1 MLDADQIVKKCRNL
15 ERRYRETDNIWRDV
29 LATRRGDLD
38 VVFPDLVS
46 EDWPKPIISNFIDIA
61 ARDLAEVIAPL
72 PAFNCSSTSMTSDA
86 SKKFADKR
94 SKIAQ
99 NYVQYSHLDVQM
111 LTGADHYLTYGMS
124 VIYVEPDFECDL
136 PRITIEDPMGGYP
149 EYDRWGRCTAFTRR
163 FYREAGVLAELYP
176 EYAETILRLDQNL
189 AKNPNN
195 PNNQG
200 ENKLEVIRYCDASQ
214 ITLVLVAEA
223 PVILESVNNRLG
235 ECPVVIGHRPW
246 VDMSKPRGQFDDVIW
261 MQLARDTLAKLQLSA
276 VEKTVQAPLAVP
288 LDVQELTFGPDAVI
302 RTNSPEKVQHVGLNL
317 SQHSFTEEA
326 ILLDEMRTGTR
337 YPGVRT
343 GGTDASVI
351 TGKGVQALLGGFDSQ
366 VKAAQLV
373 FQIAFTQVMRKCF
386 MMDERYWPEQTK
398 EIRGQHNG
406 TPYELSYKPSRDIK
420 NAYDCD
426 VSYGFAAGLDPNRA
440 VVLLLQLRAEK
451 LFSKDYFAR
460 QLPFELNV
468 TDEQTKVAVEETR
481 EALFQ
486 AIYGFVQSIPALA
499 QSGQDPSGPVV
510 QVAEMVKRL
519 QNGDQVEDVCLAV
532 FAPQS
537 PPSGQPGPGGPAGGP
552 GAGSPGPGGL
562 AGMAGGGGGLSPSG
576 LLRGVPFGQAGSA
589 PGGRPDIKTM
599 LAGIN
604 PSGNPSMSS
613 YVMSRRR
620 A

>member
-1 MLDADQIVKKCRNL
+1 MLDAQQIVKKCRTL
-15 ERRYRETDNIWRDV
+15 ERRFRETDQIWRDV
-29 LATRRGDLD
+29 LNVRRGDLD
-38 VVFPDLVS
+38 LVFPDLVS

-86 SKKFADKR
+86 AKKFADKR

-99 NYVQYSHLDVQM
+99 NYVQYSKLDIQM
-111 LTGADHYLTYGMS
+111 LTGADHYLTYGVS
-124 VIYVEPDFECDL
+124 VIYVEPDFECNL

-149 EYDRWGRCTAFTRR
+149 EYDRWGRCTTYTKR
-163 FYREAGVLAELYP
+163 FYKEAAVLAELYP
-176 EYAETILRLDQNL
+176 EFAEQILRLDQKMANSRVTD
-189 AKNPNN
+189 
-195 PNNQG
+195 G
-200 ENKLEVIRYCDASQ
+200 ETKVEVIRYCDADQ
-214 ITLVLVAEA
+214 ITLVLVADA
-223 PVILESVNNRLG
+223 PITLTDIPNKLK

-246 VDMSKPRGQFDDVIW
+246 VDMSKPRGQFDDVMW
-261 MQLARDTLAKLQLSA
+261 MQLARDTLAKLQLNA

-288 LDVQELTFGPDAVI
+288 NDVQEVNYGPDAII
-302 RTNSPEKVQHVGLNL
+302 RTNTPEKVKHVGLDL
-317 SQHSFTEEA
+317 SPSSFQEES

-343 GGTDASVI
+343 GGTDASII

-373 FQIAFTQVMRKCF
+373 FQVAFTEVMKKCF
-386 MMDERYWPEQTK
+386 LMDETYWPNLAK

-406 TPYELSYKPSRDIK
+406 TPFELTYKPSKDI
-420 NAYDCD
+420 NGAYDCD

-451 LFSKDYFAR
+451 LFSRDYFAR

-468 TDEQTKVAVEETR
+468 TDEQTKVAVEDTR

-486 AIYGFVQSIPALA
+486 AIYGYVQAIPALA

-510 QVAEMVKRL
+510 NVAKMVKLL
-519 QNGDQVEDVCLAV
+519 QRGEQVEDVVSAV
-532 FAPQS
+532 FAPQ
-537 PPSGQPGPGGPAGGP
+537 PPPGSQLGPGGPEGGP
-552 GAGSPGPGGL
+552 GGGPAGPGGQP
-562 AGMAGGGGGLSPSG
+562 GMANGGGGLSPSG
-576 LLRGVPFGQAGSA
+576 LLRGVPPGQAGEA
-589 PGGRPDIKTM
+589 PGGRPDLKVL
-599 LAGIN
+599 LAGLN

>member
-1 MLDADQIVKKCRNL
+1 MLDADQIVKKCRSL
-15 ERRYRETDNIWRDV
+15 ERRFRKTDQTWRDV
-29 LATRRGDLD
+29 LAVRRGDLD
-38 VVFPDLVS
+38 LVFPDLVS

-86 SKKFADKR
+86 AKKFADKR

-99 NYVQYSHLDVQM
+99 NYVQYSKLDVQM
-111 LTGADHYLTYGMS
+111 LTGADHYLTYGVS
-124 VIYVEPDFECDL
+124 VIYLEPDFECNL

-149 EYDRWGRCTAFTRR
+149 EYDRWGRCTAYTKR
-163 FYREAGVLAELYP
+163 FYKEAAVLAELYP
-176 EYAETILRLDQNL
+176 EFETEILRLDQKMSNSRVDD
-189 AKNPNN
+189 
-195 PNNQG
+195 G
-200 ENKLEVIRYCDASQ
+200 ENLIELVRYCDANQ
-214 ITLVLVAEA
+214 ITLVMVSDSPTELT
-223 PVILESVNNRLG
+223 SVPNKLG

-246 VDMSKPRGQFDDVIW
+246 VDMSQPRGQFDDVIW
-261 MQLARDTLAKLQLSA
+261 MQLARDTLAKLQLNA

-288 LDVQELTFGPDAVI
+288 TDVQEVAYGPDAII
-302 RTNSPEKVQHVGLNL
+302 RTNSPEKVKHVGLDL
-317 SQHSFTEEA
+317 TAHSFTEES

-343 GGTDASVI
+343 GGTDASII

-373 FQIAFTQVMRKCF
+373 FQLAFTEVMHKCF
-386 MMDERYWPEQTK
+386 KMDEKYWPDATK
-398 EIRGQHNG
+398 EIRGQYNG
-406 TPYELSYKPSRDIK
+406 TPFELTYKPSKDI
-420 NAYDCD
+420 NSAYDCD

-451 LFSKDYFAR
+451 LFSRDYFAR

-468 TDEQTKVAVEETR
+468 VDEQTKVAVEDTR

-486 AIYGFVQSIPALA
+486 SIYAYAQAIPALA

-510 QVAEMVKRL
+510 QLAEMVKRL
-519 QNGDQVEDVCLAV
+519 QRGEQVEDVVSAV
-532 FAPQS
+532 FAPQA
-537 PPSGQPGPGGPAGGP
+537 PPAGQLGPSDLPGGPGNSPAGAGG
-552 GAGSPGPGGL
+552 
-562 AGMAGGGGGLSPSG
+562 MAPGGGGLAPSG
-576 LLRGVPFGQAGSA
+576 LMRGVPPGQAGQA
-589 PGGRPDIKTM
+589 PGGRPDLKVM
-599 LAGIN
+599 LAGLN

-620 A
+620 V